1 MNEKMKLKRCID
13 ALAFSIHEIVL
24 FLDTH
29 PHNRQAMSMLSEF
42 RARRADKI
50 KEYESRY
57 GTFVETV
64 IDVKPTDR
72 WTWLDCP
79 WPWETED

>member
-1 MNEKMKLKRCID
+1 MNEKKKLKKCID

-29 PHNRQAMSMLSEF
+29 PQNRQAMSMLSEF

-50 KEYESRY
+50 KEYENCY
-57 GTFVETV
+57 GTFIETV
-64 IDVKPTDR
+64 NDVKSNDH

-79 WPWETED
+79 WPWEMED